1 MLDGLTSL
9 QVKGGKKY
17 FNFFLATI
25 LQSLAA
31 ERYVSKASPAEET
44 RPFAELRAR
53 KNLNY
58 GGGLEHVNE
67 TMR

>member
-1 MLDGLTSL
+1 MRSL
-9 QVKGGKKY
+9 VV
-17 FNFFLATI
+17 
-25 LQSLAA
+25 

-44 RPFAELRAR
+44 RPFAELHAR